1 MDPNPTKLDPAGRG
15 DHPSGRQAAKQPEH
29 TGKENTAPESL
40 HQGQAPDFQTQD
52 KTVRE
57 ENPGVKGLMDTS
69 TPKSPR
75 QKDAAQHEQKNSPIE
90 KEANATGKDKNS
102 K

>member
-15 DHPSGRQAAKQPEH
+15 EH

-40 HQGQAPDFQTQD
+40 HQGQGPDFQTQD